1 MRPTF
6 PRLVTVRRPSQQ
18 HRTKMP
24 VWLRD
29 RVKLAEKK
37 EADYLERVEAAK
49 AAGEPTPRFREEVV
63 PRDLKWYSVSRSAS
77 GNMPV
82 YTEFRGD
89 GGCSTVLRK
98 IQVSAIGAVW
108 DSLTIRVMS
117 R

>member
-1 MRPTF
+1 
-6 PRLVTVRRPSQQ
+6 
-18 HRTKMP
+18 MP

-49 AAGEPTPRFREEVV
+49 AAGEPIPRFREEVV